1 MSFWKSTDLS
11 LTSAR
16 WSPRAAA
23 VWAPRPEE
31 RVLIDKRLNEEG
43 NMRITSLFTVG
54 IACAISGLLAGLGL
68 AWAAVGLDTYVD
80 ENGFIDVQTLTCDQ
94 LANTYQEDANA
105 LANWYSGWYN
115 GLAKKH
121 FYHLSRVA
129 GVEHELIVWCEAH
142 REKRII
148 EVWGSSLM
156 KLVDPDELRLNSKW
170 FSRAASRLV

>member
-1 MSFWKSTDLS
+1 
-11 LTSAR
+11 
-16 WSPRAAA
+16 
-23 VWAPRPEE
+23 
-31 RVLIDKRLNEEG
+31 
-43 NMRITSLFTVG
+43 MRITSLFTVG
-54 IACAISGLLAGLGL
+54 VTCAIAGLLAGLGL

-80 ENGFIDVQTLTCDQ
+80 QNGFIDVQTLTCDQ

-121 FYHLSRVA
+121 YYHLTRVA

-148 EVWGSSLM
+148 ECLGFLAHEARG
-156 KLVDPDELRLNSKW
+156 PH
-170 FSRAASRLV
+170 